1 MEKQDQQCQDK
12 LELKKSQLHVNMEQE
27 DLKNI

>member
-12 LELKKSQLHVNMEQE
+12 LELKTSQLPVNIEQE
-27 DLKNI
+27 DLKNL